1 MATYMKAILTFAF
14 SEFKQLLDK
23 NLVLLQLSNM
33 VDEEATQT
41 AECNLFFSHFVFC
54 CLQKALKGESCLLL
68 TLWVAIFESQLGGG
82 QESDFLSRKFDFGDS
97 PAES

>member
-1 MATYMKAILTFAF
+1 MATYMKAILTLAF

-41 AECNLFFSHFVFC
+41 AECSLLFSHFVFR
-54 CLQKALKGESCLLL
+54 LQKASKGENSVYCLY
-68 TLWVAIFESQLGGG
+68 SG
-82 QESDFLSRKFDFGDS
+82 
-97 PAES
+97 